1 MTTNNSDDTE
11 TRELSHADLVKM
23 LGMYVDCKKERKGA
37 DDLLKTLAKPLREYL
52 ERHPTEQ
59 IYDGERRVK
68 AFLQTKKGTPELD
81 CMSLAEKDAAL
92 AIWALSHGLLKLDK
106 KAWEGLAGKAQEM
119 AQLENF
125 VSPGAGSEALQV
137 VEEK

>member
-1 MTTNNSDDTE
+1 MSEDTE

-23 LGMYVDCKKERKGA
+23 LGMYVDCKRERKDA

-52 ERHPTEQ
+52 ERHPGEQ
-59 IYDGERRVK
+59 IYDGERRVR
-68 AFLQTKKGTPELD
+68 AFLQTKKGTPEMDL
-81 CMSLAEKDAAL
+81 MTLTEKDPFL
-92 AIWALSHGLLKLDK
+92 ATWALNHGLLKLDK
-106 KAWEGLAGKAQEM
+106 KAWDGLAGKAQEM
-119 AQLENF
+119 AQLEKY